1 MPVDKIKTVVT
12 FTTVKI
18 LKEEEK
24 NLISYPELSIKN
36 IKVSKGKKNVRKSL
50 DHFKAKK
57 SEYISFVFV
66 DSCDDHK
73 PKMSRVN
80 RFLREHWPQNN
91 KN

>member
-18 LKEEEK
+18 LKEKEK
-24 NLISYPELSIKN
+24 NLISYPKLSIKN

-57 SEYISFVFV
+57 VNAFRLFSLIPAMIISQKCPV
-66 DSCDDHK
+66 
-73 PKMSRVN
+73 
-80 RFLREHWPQNN
+80 
-91 KN
+91 

>member
-57 SEYISFVFV
+57 SECISFVFV

-80 RFLREHWPQNN
+80 RFLQEHWPQNN